1 LQVRDL
7 FYCFGRSDGDLSWS
21 FGGEPRRF
29 GSRVFP
35 SISEVGECSS
45 CGESSGGQKTDGK
58 GIGGSSWL
66 NHPVIRQPIHE
77 EDFISPGMFRL
88 AKSEDCEWRRRQA
101 AEVREM
107 PFRTPQPR
115 QMREVIEEM
124 DTDVMSSEIH
134 ELEVASRELEE
145 SLMKLKSLMKKPIE

>member
-1 LQVRDL
+1 
-7 FYCFGRSDGDLSWS
+7 
-21 FGGEPRRF
+21 
-29 GSRVFP
+29 
-35 SISEVGECSS
+35 
-45 CGESSGGQKTDGK
+45 
-58 GIGGSSWL
+58 
-66 NHPVIRQPIHE
+66 
-77 EDFISPGMFRL
+77 
-88 AKSEDCEWRRRQA
+88 
-101 AEVREM
+101 M